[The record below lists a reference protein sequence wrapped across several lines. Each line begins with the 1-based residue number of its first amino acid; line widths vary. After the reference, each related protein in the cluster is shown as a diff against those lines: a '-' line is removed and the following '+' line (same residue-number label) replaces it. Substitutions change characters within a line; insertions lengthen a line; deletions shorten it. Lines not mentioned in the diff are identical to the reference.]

1 MPCDD
6 TKIVTDYLTKNYKE
20 IPLLVGKTEDEV
32 GSLMSFWVNRKTGT
46 WTIIATKDKLSCII
60 GVGKSLKVID
70 SGPTV

>member
-20 IPLLVGKTEDEV
+20 IPLLVGKAEDEV

-46 WTIIATKDKLSCII
+46 WTIVATKDKLSCII